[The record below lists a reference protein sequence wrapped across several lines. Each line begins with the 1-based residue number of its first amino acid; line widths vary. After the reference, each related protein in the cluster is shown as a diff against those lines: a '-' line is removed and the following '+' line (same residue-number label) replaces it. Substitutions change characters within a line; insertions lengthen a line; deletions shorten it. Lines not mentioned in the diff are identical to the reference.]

1 MGNRAGA
8 MKGTRTHLA
17 VLALFAALTV
27 AMTWPMAAR
36 MADSVRDPGDP
47 LFNAWV
53 LSWDVHQLAAGN
65 LRGFFDANIFYPNHR
80 TLAYSEHLLPEALA
94 ATPVILATH
103 NPVLAHNLVML
114 LLFLASAF
122 AMYLYGRYL
131 TGKAA
136 AGVVAGVIYGF
147 SPFMFQHLAHIQIIA
162 AAGFPLVF
170 LFLAR
175 FFARER
181 WRDLALAGVF
191 LILQMLANGYYAVYL
206 ALVLPLVITYHVLAA
221 GKLRRPRFL
230 AKLAVLTLGVALL
243 VGPFV
248 MQYILLQREMGFERG
263 LSMSATPIAF
273 VATPRINRLYH
284 GVVPGSHEAHLF
296 PGLVGIVLAGVG
308 AASVLR
314 RRPRRTVTGLFGDQ
328 SVRLSTLFTV
338 SMLVLAGLALAVLVE
353 GRVHLTTHSFVGP
366 LLLMA
371 LLLALRGAVDAPF
384 ARRWLP
390 PLTKPRRWA
399 VVHLVL
405 LAFAALASL
414 GDSVNGPYT
423 FLYEHVPGF
432 DGLRAVP
439 RIHILTLFSLAALAA
454 FGVQRLLDS
463 SRRGV
468 RRAAVTV
475 VPILALAE
483 LVSAPVPMVKVPVG
497 EQLPGVYRWLAAE
510 GGHAPILE
518 LPMEHHKE
526 GREKNAEEIFRVY
539 ASTLHWRPMVNGY
552 SGWPAPSYVE
562 LRRRWQVR
570 PPARVLEDARTLG
583 VRELVL
589 HVDRLQ
595 AATVLAV
602 HDALTAM
609 TPPARRVFSNGI
621 AEVWAL
627 AAPQGP
633 LPPPVAPPG
642 VLMARSDWRLSADAR
657 QDRLQAAVDDDPST
671 AWWVNVPAAGS
682 HLTVDLGAV
691 RSVRGVELDL
701 GDRPRDLPR
710 RLLVEASDD
719 GVRWRAVATLTQEDL
734 PITSYLNPRT
744 LPIAVP
750 LPVTMARYLRLTCT
764 RGGGGGRWAV
774 AELRA
779 W

>member
-1 MGNRAGA
+1 MAV
-8 MKGTRTHLA
+8 KGTRTHLA
-17 VLALFAALTV
+17 VVALFATLTV

-53 LSWDVHQLAAGN
+53 LSWDVHSLATGN
-65 LRGFFDANIFYPNHR
+65 LHGFFDANIFYPNRR
-80 TLAYSEHLLPEALA
+80 TLAYSEHLLPEALLA
-94 ATPVILATH
+94 APVILATH

-114 LLFLASAF
+114 LMFLASAF

-131 TGKAA
+131 TGSVA
-136 AGVVAGVIYGF
+136 AGVVAGIIYGF

-181 WRDLALAGVF
+181 WRDLVLAGVF
-191 LILQMLANGYYAVYL
+191 LTLQMLANGYYAVYL

-230 AKLAVLTLGVALL
+230 AKLAALALGVTML
-243 VGPFV
+243 VGPFIL
-248 MQYILLQREMGFERG
+248 QYVLLRRDTGFERG
-263 LSMSATPIAF
+263 LSMSATPVAF

-296 PGLVGIVLAGVG
+296 PGMVGIVLAGLG

-314 RRPRRTVTGLFGDQ
+314 HRPGRTVTSLSAQ
-328 SVRLSTLFTV
+328 HSLRLSKMFTAA
-338 SMLVLAGLALAVLVE
+338 MFLLAGLTLAVLLLGHVYAS
-353 GRVHLTTHSFVGP
+353 TPSFVLP
-366 LLLMA
+366 VVLMA
-371 LLLALRGAVDAPF
+371 FLLALRATVDAPF

-399 VVHLVL
+399 AVHIVI
-405 LAFAALASL
+405 LAFAVLASL
-414 GDSVNGPYT
+414 GNTVNGPYT

-454 FGVQRLLDS
+454 FGVQRLVDS
-463 SRRGV
+463 SRRWV
-468 RRAAVTV
+468 RRATVTV
-475 VPILALAE
+475 VPIVALAE
-483 LVSAPVPMVKVPVG
+483 LVSVPVPMVRVPVG
-497 EQLPGVYRWLAAE
+497 KELPGVYQWLAAE
-510 GGHAPILE
+510 AGHVPILE
-518 LPMEHHKE
+518 LPIEYHKD
-526 GREKNAEEIFRVY
+526 GRRRNSGEIFRVY
-539 ASTLHWRPMVNGY
+539 ASTLHWRPLVNGY

-562 LRRRWQVR
+562 LRRRWQKL
-570 PPARVLEDARTLG
+570 PPAQVIEDARTLG
-583 VRELVL
+583 VRELVF

-595 AATVLAV
+595 EAKIIDVHHALA
-602 HDALTAM
+602 AM
-609 TPPARRVFSNGI
+609 TPPARLLFDDGA

-627 AAPQGP
+627 AAPPG
-633 LPPPVAPPG
+633 LPSVNAAPPG
-642 VLMARSDWRLSADAR
+642 AALAREGWRLSADAR
-657 QDRLQAAVDDDPST
+657 PDRLQAAIDGDPST
-671 AWWVNVPAAGS
+671 VWWASVPTSGS
-682 HLTVDLGAV
+682 HLTVDLGAIQ
-691 RSVRGVELDL
+691 RVRGVELDL
-701 GDRPRDLPR
+701 GGRPRDFPR
-710 RLLVEASDD
+710 NLVIEVSDD
-719 GVRWRAVATLTQEDL
+719 RAQWQVVATVTQEEL
-734 PITSYLNPRT
+734 PITSYLNPTR
-744 LPIAVP
+744 LPIAVA
-750 LPVTMARYLRLTCT
+750 LPVTTARYLRLTCT
-764 RGGGGGRWAV
+764 RGGRGGRWVV

>member
-1 MGNRAGA
+1 
-8 MKGTRTHLA
+8 MKGTRTHLV
-17 VLALFAALTV
+17 VLAVFAALTV

-80 TLAYSEHLLPEALA
+80 TLAYSEHLLPEALLA
-94 ATPVILATH
+94 APVLLATH

-114 LLFLASAF
+114 LSFLTSAF

-131 TGKAA
+131 TGKVA

-230 AKLAVLTLGVALL
+230 AKLAVLTLGVVLL

-248 MQYILLQREMGFERG
+248 RQYVLLQREMGFERG
-263 LSMSATPIAF
+263 LSMSATPVAF

-296 PGLVGIVLAGVG
+296 PGFVGILLAGFGV
-308 AASVLR
+308 ASVLR
-314 RRPRRTVTGLFGDQ
+314 RRPRRTVTGLLADQ
-328 SVRLSTLFTV
+328 SIRLSTVFTV
-338 SMLVLAGLALAVLVE
+338 LMVVLAGLALAVLV
-353 GRVHLTTHSFVGP
+353 GGQVRLTAHSFVRP
-366 LLLMA
+366 LVLMA
-371 LLLALRGAVDAPF
+371 LLLVLRAAVDAPF

-405 LAFAALASL
+405 LVFAALASL

-454 FGVQRLLDS
+454 FGLQGLLDS
-463 SRRGV
+463 SRRWV

-475 VPILALAE
+475 VPVLALAE
-483 LVSAPVPMVKVPVG
+483 LVSVPVPMVRVPVG
-497 EQLPGVYRWLAAE
+497 RELPGVYHWLAAE
-510 GGHAPILE
+510 GGRAPVLE
-518 LPMEHHKE
+518 LPIEHHKE
-526 GREKNAEEIFRVY
+526 GRRKNAEEIFRVY
-539 ASTLHWRPMVNGY
+539 ASTLHWRPLVNGY

-570 PPARVLEDARTLG
+570 PPARVIEDARTLG

-589 HVDRLQ
+589 HIDRLE
-595 AATVLAV
+595 AAKALAV
-602 HDALTAM
+602 HDALAVM
-609 TPPARRVFSNGI
+609 TPPARLLFDDGA

-627 AAPQGP
+627 AAPPGP
-633 LPPPVAPPG
+633 PSVIAAPPG
-642 VLMARSDWRLSADAR
+642 AALARKGWRLSADAR
-657 QDRLQAAVDDDPST
+657 PDRLQAAIDGDPST
-671 AWWVNVPAAGS
+671 AWWASVPTLGS

-691 RSVRGVELDL
+691 RSVQGLELDL
-701 GDRPRDLPR
+701 GDRPRDFPR
-710 RLLVEASDD
+710 SLLVEASDD
-719 GVRWRAVATLTQEDL
+719 GGQWRVVATVTQEDL
-734 PITSYLNPRT
+734 PIAAYLNPRS
-744 LPIAVP
+744 LPMAVA
-750 LPVTMARYLRLTCT
+750 LPVTTTRYLRLTCT
-764 RGGGGGRWAV
+764 RGGGGRRWAV